1 MYPIHGRNLMPFRN
15 ISPLTKVKTIVLYM
29 GAVWLAK
36 AQIGLPGGIP
46 GGYPYPGG
54 GNRIPGV
61 GVPGRNGKA
70 QPPSTAGQPLP
81 NFRGKLK
88 QMDAKSLSLELDDY
102 RLLEFTINGKTKFFK
117 NGDEVKSPKF
127 NPGDQLSVEGPQDAS
142 GYLTAVNVYWE
153 KPAAA
158 GDQQKKDGA
167 VDTWKDAKDAPKD
180 AKDAPP
186 KDAAPKNAP
195 SKDAGKD
202 PDAVEDVALPPPPA
216 DPDRPV
222 LKRGKPA
229 ARPSEP
235 VTETQPPSQ
244 PAPSAA
250 QPPKEVAVNLPPSV
264 LRLPESNATPPDDQ
278 TPLGSHQEDPLIA
291 KAMDAALEFTETL
304 PNYVVQEVITRTQS
318 ERQPADWQPIDVV
331 TTDLVYENHKEDY
344 RNIKI
349 NGKPVTKTM
358 EQMGGAWST
367 GEFGTILINLF
378 APASQTEFHPR
389 REGRI
394 AGVTAKIYDYE
405 VKRENSNWTV
415 KMASQT
421 YVPGY
426 GGSIWIDPKNGRVL
440 RIEMQARGLPQQF
453 PADRVESAL
462 DYEYVRLGGTEQF
475 LLPVHSENLAC
486 QRGTLLCSRNQ
497 IDFRNYH
504 KYTGE
509 STIEF
514 HDAK

>member
-1 MYPIHGRNLMPFRN
+1 
-15 ISPLTKVKTIVLYM
+15 
-29 GAVWLAK
+29 
-36 AQIGLPGGIP
+36 
-46 GGYPYPGG
+46 
-54 GNRIPGV
+54 
-61 GVPGRNGKA
+61 
-70 QPPSTAGQPLP
+70 
-81 NFRGKLK
+81 
-88 QMDAKSLSLELDDY
+88 MDAKSLTLELDDY
-102 RLLEFTINGKTKFFK
+102 RVLEFTLNGKTKFFK

-153 KPAAA
+153 KAAAA
-158 GDQQKKDGA
+158 GDQQNKDGG
-167 VDTWKDAKDAPKD
+167 VDTWKDAKESPKGAAD
-180 AKDAPP
+180 KDSP
-186 KDAAPKNAP
+186 KAAT
-195 SKDAGKD
+195 GKD
-202 PDAVEDVALPPPPA
+202 TPKPGGDKDTPADAVEDLVLPPPPP

-229 ARPSEP
+229 PRPSEP
-235 VTETQPPSQ
+235 VAETTPPAQ
-244 PAPSAA
+244 TPRAAA
-250 QPPKEVAVNLPPSV
+250 QPPKEVAVNLPPNTV
-264 LRLPESNATPPDDQ
+264 ALPRRLGDQPPEDQ

-291 KAMDAALEFTETL
+291 KAMDAALEFTGTL
-304 PNYVVQEVITRTQS
+304 PSYICQEIIARSQS
-318 ERQPADWQPIDVV
+318 ETQPADWRPLDVV
-331 TTDLVYENHKEDY
+331 STDLVYEDHREDY

-349 NGKPVTKTM
+349 NGKPVSKKM
-358 EQMGGAWST
+358 EEMSGAWST

-378 APASQTEFHPR
+378 APASQAEFHPR

-394 AGVTAKIYDYE
+394 AGITAKIYDYE

-421 YVPGY
+421 FVPGY
-426 GGSIWIDPKNGRVL
+426 TGSIWIDPKNGRVL

-453 PADRVESAL
+453 PADRVETAL

-486 QRGTLLCSRNQ
+486 QRGSSICSKNA

-504 KYTGE
+504 KYTGQ

-514 HDAK
+514 QDAK